1 MHGKATLCALSHFMH
16 EIATFW
22 MIKLLYA
29 HSVTLCMWYIVTSD
43 VFELEIGELSRAEPS
58 WIFPS
63 RAELV
68 GFRNRAEPS
77 WIFLETSWI
86 FLGNHFFVSN
96 KFIQKVLYGHKFQD
110 YWCFWSIVLSDFL
123 LYQINKGI
131 KSNFD
136 NVLLFLT
143 IFHHASWIFSTRAG
157 SELDFLN
164 PSWLKNCP
172 SQAEPS
178 WKASSSS

>member
-1 MHGKATLCALSHFMH
+1 MRISLCSTSGGRGFESTSGRINLSLIFD
-16 EIATFW
+16 IFSTFCTYF
-22 MIKLLYA
+22 ILL
-29 HSVTLCMWYIVTSD
+29 TSD
-43 VFELEIGELSRAEPS
+43 GFELEIGEPSRAEPS

-68 GFRNRAEPS
+68 GFQNRAEPS
-77 WIFLETSWI
+77 WAKLNIFRNELNTSWI

-96 KFIQKVLYGHKFQD
+96 KFNQKVLYWHKFQV

-143 IFHHASWIFSTRAG
+143 IFHHASWIF
-157 SELDFLN
+157 
-164 PSWLKNCP
+164 
-172 SQAEPS
+172 
-178 WKASSSS
+178 

>member
-1 MHGKATLCALSHFMH
+1 MSLYLPLLASNWLMICNIKSYVSWLFISLWDSLCTKQKRKYQSMAWGQKVIFD
-16 EIATFW
+16 
-22 MIKLLYA
+22 IKRVL
-29 HSVTLCMWYIVTSD
+29 TSD
-43 VFELEIGELSRAEPS
+43 GFELEIGEPSRAEPS

-77 WIFLETSWI
+77 WAKLNIFRNELNTSWI

-96 KFIQKVLYGHKFQD
+96 KFNQKVLYWHKFQV

-143 IFHHASWIFSTRAG
+143 IFHHASWIF
-157 SELDFLN
+157 
-164 PSWLKNCP
+164 
-172 SQAEPS
+172 
-178 WKASSSS
+178 